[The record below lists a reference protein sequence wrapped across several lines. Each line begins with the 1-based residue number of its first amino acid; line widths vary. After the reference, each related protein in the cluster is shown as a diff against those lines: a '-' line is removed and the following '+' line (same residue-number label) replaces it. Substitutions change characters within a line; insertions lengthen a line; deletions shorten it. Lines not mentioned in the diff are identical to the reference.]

1 MRFKRPK
8 KRHRY
13 TLLDD
18 YNDREREK
26 EKLFLSSKYIFF
38 ILTYNQIFII
48 QISEI
53 ILIEF
58 NILFLIP

>member
-53 ILIEF
+53 IVIEF
-58 NILFLIP
+58 NVLFLIP